1 MKMPDEAYLDLVA
14 LLTEFNLIDAD
25 GEIARRYRSTGDSAK
40 LYRWNSLYCIPFK
53 RRQDWFDRHE
63 IYQSMNDDHIDT
75 ALQKAFRHNRDI
87 FIPQKAAKV

>member
-1 MKMPDEAYLDLVA
+1 MKMSDAAYADLLLLFREFDLV
-14 LLTEFNLIDAD
+14 DAD
-25 GEIARRYRSTGDSAK
+25 GEAAKSYQKLGQTAKRYRWDR
-40 LYRWNSLYCIPFK
+40 LYAIPFK

-63 IYQSMNDDHIDT
+63 IYQSMNDDHIDK